1 MTRKLLTLLLC
12 TALSAPAAQY
22 QIKLNPGDSV
32 LVEAVTVT
40 APPVTPPVIPPVVPA
55 STIPLGINL
64 PGCDDWN
71 MGARAKL
78 FVDVMKTARLINT
91 NRWRVLTT
99 SNNQVQEL
107 NWSTSGSRQPKIA
120 GTYLLSWTGAATV
133 TASGAA
139 IKNYSTT
146 AGGGYADVVIT
157 SDAVDV
163 DLQFSAPASNI
174 VMLRPGYARGT
185 TQTVTNEFKEYA
197 KPFKW
202 IRVMDACGTNIP
214 DAADW
219 AERQKTIGVDGKM
232 TWAERPADNVQ
243 TYNRP
248 YGLSFEAVIRIAN
261 ECKLNVWYPLPYGF
275 TDDFCSGA
283 AVYSKANL
291 DPSLILA
298 LEPFN
303 EPWNYAYGFYQSGL
317 NRADAVA
324 YAAAGTAPKLANPAD
339 NDYYYAQRYAMKRLI
354 DASSIFR
361 SAYGADFEKRIR
373 VVFASQFANPSFIA
387 DALNWAL
394 RSYPNP
400 PSYYISGIACAP
412 YIGAGTGTAT
422 EIIAALTADIATRQA
437 NDSKLMWWRA
447 MADQNQMKLYMY
459 EAGIDM
465 GQGTTNLTN
474 KIAAAYDSR
483 MEAVTKS
490 YLESCYLDA
499 GAESLMYFQ
508 GVGTRDKWG
517 PAWCLTDDVLDPLQ
531 PMYAG
536 AKAFTATAPV
546 ASGLTATF
554 YKDTNFTTALGTI
567 TIPVLNHRWQAW
579 STGGIWGRKDM
590 TSTQAADGSI
600 RVTGRYLGTGT
611 LTVEKE
617 ANDVAALTAK
627 DDGTFTLDYKAI
639 FGGNGTSWVRLMA
652 NGKPVRAGMFSVD

>member
-1 MTRKLLTLLLC
+1 MTRKLLALLLC
-12 TALSAPAAQY
+12 AALFPAAQY
-22 QIKLNPGDSV
+22 SIKLNPGDSV

-40 APPVTPPVIPPVVPA
+40 APPVTPPVVPPVTPA
-55 STIPLGINL
+55 AKTPMGVNL
-64 PGCDDWN
+64 PGMDDWN
-71 MGARAKL
+71 GGARAKL

-99 SNNQVQEL
+99 SNNQAQEL
-107 NWSTSGSRQPKIA
+107 NWSTSGSRQPKIQ
-120 GTYLLSWTGAATV
+120 GTYALSWTGSATV

-139 IKNYSTT
+139 IKNLT
-146 AGGGYADVVIT
+146 ANTADVVVT

-219 AERQKTIGVDGKM
+219 AERQKTIGADGKM

-400 PSYYISGIACAP
+400 PNYYITGIACAP
-412 YIGAGTGTAT
+412 YIGASTGTVDQLVST
-422 EIIAALTADIATRQA
+422 LNADIATRQA

-459 EAGIDM
+459 ESGVDV
-465 GQGTTNLTN
+465 GQGTTNITN
-474 KIAAAYDSR
+474 RIALAYDAR
-483 MEAVTKS
+483 MEGVTKS

-499 GAESLMYFQ
+499 GSESLMWFNAIC
-508 GVGTRDKWG
+508 TRDKWG
-517 PAWCLTDDVLDPLQ
+517 IWGLTDDAADLAQ
-531 PMYAG
+531 PMYKG
-536 AKAFTATAPV
+536 AKAFTATAPA

-554 YKDTNFTTALGTI
+554 YKDSNFTTALGTI
-567 TIPVLNHRWQAW
+567 TIPVFNHRWQAW
-579 STGGIWGRKDM
+579 ATGGIWGRKDM

-600 RVTGRYLGTGT
+600 RVTGRYLGAGT

-617 ANDVAALTAK
+617 ANDVATLTMK
-627 DDGTFTLDYKAI
+627 PDGTFQCDYKAI
-639 FGGNGTSWVRLMA
+639 FGGNGIAWVRLMA
-652 NGKPVRAGMFSVD
+652 NGKPVRAGMFSVN